1 MVNYQ
6 NGKIY
11 VLRSHKT
18 DDIYIGSTTQSL
30 YKRFY
35 EHKKRY
41 KNFYGEKN
49 MRSGSKMFNYDD
61 CYIELYELYPC
72 NTKQELEQ
80 REGEII
86 RNENCI
92 NKRIEGRT
100 QQEWNIDNREKV
112 SNIKKKWKKKKVNC
126 AICNK
131 ELQQGSLYNHKK
143 SKHNI

>member
-41 KNFYGEKN
+41 KNFYGEK
-49 MRSGSKMFNYDD
+49 
-61 CYIELYELYPC
+61 I
-72 NTKQELEQ
+72 
-80 REGEII
+80 
-86 RNENCI
+86 
-92 NKRIEGRT
+92 
-100 QQEWNIDNREKV
+100 
-112 SNIKKKWKKKKVNC
+112 
-126 AICNK
+126 
-131 ELQQGSLYNHKK
+131 
-143 SKHNI
+143 